1 MIQEVYQVF
10 KEQFLRKTSIFLKH
24 QIQYLTLILLQIP
37 TIRTTLLTS
46 LNTSMQDG
54 THLKQQIVSGIQ
66 NQEQLDLLPQL
77 VLSLM
82 DLLQL
87 LLVVVFGD
95 KTHQELSLVD

>member
-1 MIQEVYQVF
+1 
-10 KEQFLRKTSIFLKH
+10 
-24 QIQYLTLILLQIP
+24 
-37 TIRTTLLTS
+37 
-46 LNTSMQDG
+46 MQDG
-54 THLKQQIVSGIQ
+54 THLKQQIISGIQ

-95 KTHQELSLVD
+95 KMHQELSLVD